1 MLDVR
6 TQRETEEE
14 NSGIAG
20 AQFIPI
26 EELRNRV
33 GEVPND
39 RPIMTVCR
47 SGKRSVL
54 AFSILQ
60 AAGRDEVANISG
72 GMLRWEAEGL
82 PIKHNS

>member
-1 MLDVR
+1 MIMNCPTPDWPGNNEFQRYPRGARNGLR
-6 TQRETEEE
+6 MSASMYWTKKQRETEEE

-39 RPIMTVCR
+39 R
-47 SGKRSVL
+47 S
-54 AFSILQ
+54 
-60 AAGRDEVANISG
+60 
-72 GMLRWEAEGL
+72 
-82 PIKHNS
+82 